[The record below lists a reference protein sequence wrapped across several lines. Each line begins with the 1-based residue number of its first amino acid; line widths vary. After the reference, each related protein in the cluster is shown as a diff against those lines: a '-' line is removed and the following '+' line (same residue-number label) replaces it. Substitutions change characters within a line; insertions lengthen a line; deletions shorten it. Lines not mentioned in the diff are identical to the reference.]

1 MLINN
6 FYLFGLCESK
16 GKSNEKIPKML
27 SILFPT
33 YLNYLIIEYLLSKDN
48 KDLEAL
54 ILQLFKFEE
63 LAKNIKNKYLLSY
76 LNDKFEINFRNIYSL
91 FGDINLISNFF
102 YESLFYIIKEF
113 NQKYKYELI
122 QSDLSL
128 CSTIIIGKI
137 IYLINIGNNSNALI
151 CYKNSN
157 SYTDEEWGYRVLSS
171 IKINKVIKK
180 LSLVNNNDLNSSK
193 EISKEN
199 INEPFIFKLNN
210 KESLIIDSTNIKNG
224 TIFEQQTIKY
234 EINSNDKFII
244 IASFGF
250 WKYMDLD
257 ETVNI
262 IGEYYNKD
270 MASDQVAKLIVEI
283 AENKCFEEKKK
294 KHNLYTQQGN
304 VEYNDITCIIIY
316 LDAK

>member
-1 MLINN
+1 MQTD

-54 ILQLFKFEE
+54 ILKLFKFEE

-224 TIFEQQTIKY
+224 TSFEQQTIKY

-262 IGEYYNKD
+262 IAEYYNKD

>member
-1 MLINN
+1 M
-6 FYLFGLCESK
+6 
-16 GKSNEKIPKML
+16 
-27 SILFPT
+27 
-33 YLNYLIIEYLLSKDN
+33 
-48 KDLEAL
+48 
-54 ILQLFKFEE
+54 
-63 LAKNIKNKYLLSY
+63 
-76 LNDKFEINFRNIYSL
+76 
-91 FGDINLISNFF
+91 
-102 YESLFYIIKEF
+102 
-113 NQKYKYELI
+113 
-122 QSDLSL
+122 
-128 CSTIIIGKI
+128 
-137 IYLINIGNNSNALI
+137 INIGNNSNALI

-224 TIFEQQTIKY
+224 TSFEQQTIKY

-262 IGEYYNKD
+262 IAEYYNKD